1 MVVTEFA
8 ELASTNDW
16 MTDAAASGADEGD
29 WVRADCQTAG
39 RGRRGRAWISPPG
52 NLYASVLVR
61 LRPTDPPAQQLGFV
75 AALAL
80 HETLAAWVEPRRM
93 QLKWPNDLLLDGRK
107 LSGILLERNGDAVI
121 VGFGVNLAHY
131 PTDVERPAISLAEAL
146 GVSPAPQSAL
156 AALAE
161 AWTRAL
167 ALWRDAGFDAVRQ
180 HWLDRAHPVNTD
192 LVARLADG
200 EELRGRFDGID
211 EAGALRLRLADG
223 TMRLIHAA
231 DIFAL

>member
-1 MVVTEFA
+1 MAVTEFA

-16 MTDAAASGADEGD
+16 MSEAASQGAAEGD
-29 WVRADCQTAG
+29 WVRADRQTAG
-39 RGRRGRAWISPPG
+39 RGRRGRAWVSPPG
-52 NLYASVLVR
+52 NLYASTLVR
-61 LRPTDPPAQQLGFV
+61 LRPDDPPAQQLGFV

-80 HETLAAWVEPRRM
+80 HEALAAWVEPRRM

-146 GVSPAPQSAL
+146 GVSPEPQLAL

-161 AWTRAL
+161 AWMRGL
-167 ALWRDAGFDAVRQ
+167 ALWRDSGFGAIRQ
-180 HWLDRAHPVNTD
+180 HWLDRAHPLGTE

-200 EELRGRFDGID
+200 SEWRGRFDGID
-211 EAGALRLRLADG
+211 EAGALRLRLADSSVH
-223 TMRLIHAA
+223 LIHAA